1 MSTAHNAA
9 SVSKLQYQIEKI
21 LNTEELQNA
30 VNLLMDWLHS
40 GELHIPYYHFI
51 LICDI
56 LQDIGIKIAN
66 DDIGLKYIAAYILL
80 SKAEDIMNIY
90 MRYSYYETTKKIIEI
105 IRLAV
110 HDSLSSLDL
119 LSSQLFASS

>member
-1 MSTAHNAA
+1 MSATHNAA
-9 SVSKLQYQIEKI
+9 SGPKPQYQIEKI

-30 VNLLMDWLHS
+30 VNLLMDWLNS

-80 SKAEDIMNIY
+80 SKAEDIMNID
-90 MRYSYYETTKKIIEI
+90 MRHSYYETTQKIIEI
-105 IRLAV
+105 IRSAV

-119 LSSQLFASS
+119 LNSQLFASS